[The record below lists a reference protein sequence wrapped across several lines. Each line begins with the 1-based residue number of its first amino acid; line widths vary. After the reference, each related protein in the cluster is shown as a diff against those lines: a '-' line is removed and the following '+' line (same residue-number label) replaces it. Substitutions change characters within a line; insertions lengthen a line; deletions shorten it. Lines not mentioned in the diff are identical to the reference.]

1 MLHLVATGDTDG
13 YLNIWDDTGKHRY
26 YLRSD
31 SKIWCLLEL
40 PNGYVISGSELGLFT
55 IWNTSELLYYRLP
68 GHLSAIYDIQ
78 MIDNNTFASA
88 SADKTIK
95 IWRTSH
101 GKLTSIRTFSSDTS
115 LISLAI
121 LNDSFLASGDGNNS
135 YEVKIWNFQ
144 AGQLV
149 KRLSGHTDEIYHI
162 ELISVHVL
170 ASCSLDG
177 FIILWNLL
185 SEKQMKKIVACG
197 SLSVYSMQRLSDTSL
212 AASCSD
218 GSICIWNTTSV
229 TIIRTLNAHSGYI
242 QGMDMFNE
250 TILISGSDDMLFKMW
265 NMENGAQL
273 LMVNNLYQPILS
285 IIKLNYRK
293 HILYVYK
300 SFETI
305 YYVHKTIVLKV

>member
-1 MLHLVATGDTDG
+1 
-13 YLNIWDDTGKHRY
+13 
-26 YLRSD
+26 
-31 SKIWCLLEL
+31 
-40 PNGYVISGSELGLFT
+40 
-55 IWNTSELLYYRLP
+55 
-68 GHLSAIYDIQ
+68 

-95 IWRTSH
+95 IWSTSH
-101 GKLTSIRTFSSDTS
+101 GILTSIRTLSSDTS
-115 LISLAI
+115 LFSLAI
-121 LNDSFLASGDGNNS
+121 LNDSFLASGDGNNA

-149 KRLSGHTDEIYHI
+149 KRLSGHTDKIYHI

-177 FIILWNLL
+177 YIILWNLL

-197 SLSVYSMQRLSDTSL
+197 SLSLSVYSMQRLSDTSL

-218 GSICIWNTTSV
+218 GSICTWNTTSE
-229 TIIRTLNAHSGYI
+229 TIIRKLNAHSGYI
-242 QGMDMFNE
+242 QGMNMFNE

-273 LMVNNLYQPILS
+273 LMVNNLYHPILS

-293 HILYVYK
+293 HILYV
-300 SFETI
+300 
-305 YYVHKTIVLKV
+305 